1 MTAQPGSPGDSRL
14 HQIDAL
20 RGIAAA
26 LVAFVFHQYYLTG
39 IYRSGPLMGLPGFT
53 WLHKHG
59 YTMVDLFFV
68 ISGYIFCHVYLR
80 GRAMTARA
88 GDFAVARLARLYPLH
103 LLTLIAAAVILHLGD
118 PVGMGY
124 LATDPWHFVLNLLLL
139 QESGLNDGHNFNLP
153 AWSISVEIYC
163 YILFYALAK
172 RFPARLPAIS
182 AVIVIAALAV
192 TLGDSASGDR
202 IARGLCGFFAGVLAW
217 HFRDARK
224 WMLIALVIVPLLL
237 FRQIEGVSKAA
248 VLGATTFP
256 ALVLLARH
264 IPLLAAQSLQ
274 WLGSRSYSIY
284 LIHAPVFWVLNLIAF
299 DGHKLSKPVAGVAI
313 LIAIPCVL
321 ALSDLSYRCFEEPLR
336 KWLRARWQARGK
348 SARGRADQ
356 RPVCGT

>member
-1 MTAQPGSPGDSRL
+1 MSAQPAPTGDSRI
-14 HQIDAL
+14 HEVDAL

-53 WLHKHG
+53 WLHRHG

-80 GRAMTARA
+80 GGTMSARA

-103 LLTLIAAAVILHLGD
+103 LATLIMAAAILHLGD

-153 AWSISVEIYC
+153 SWSISVEIFC

-172 RFPARLPAIS
+172 SFPARLPAIS
-182 AVIVIAALAV
+182 AAIVIAALAA
-192 TLGDSASGDR
+192 TISDSASGDR

-217 HFRDARK
+217 HVRDARK
-224 WMLIALVIVPLLL
+224 WVLLVLVIAPLVL

-248 VLGATTFP
+248 VLGATSFP

-264 IPLLAAQSLQ
+264 IPLLTAQWLQ

-299 DGHKLSKPVAGVAI
+299 HGERLSKPVAGVAI
-313 LIAIPCVL
+313 VIAIPCVL
-321 ALSDLSYRCFEEPLR
+321 ALSDLSYRCFEEPVR
-336 KWLRARWQARGK
+336 RAIRARWQAR
-348 SARGRADQ
+348 SAGQAAAS
-356 RPVCGT
+356 PA